1 MRSFARG
8 AMFAT
13 WLLTA
18 FASQAALNNRDLE
31 TQSLEIMVADD
42 PHTALKESANWIE
55 KGGKAGDKMLILKGM
70 RLMVMATNAL
80 EESQKLAA
88 QAEQGLTLARE
99 MKSAGAECEFLTAK
113 ASALA
118 SAGKYLD
125 ALTVFDEAMQVAE
138 KAGQDRA
145 LAGVMTSK
153 AFVYGLLGRDPESLD
168 LLFKA
173 HKSYLDMGDDRSA
186 RSTLSAIGNAYSH
199 TGASREDL
207 LKALNYHEQSIEPD
221 AEKSSRHD
229 LSTVYFNIGVVYQRL
244 KDFPKATLYIQKS
257 MALLRALKD
266 LVGEAFC
273 NHRLALLAG
282 EIGRWD
288 EALAYEDKALPILMG
303 AGDTT
308 MIFNVQRNR
317 SKIFAHLNRRRESME
332 SLAQAD
338 AIRSSINSTSI
349 EVKYLNTAA
358 EVYALLGDFEK
369 AYRMRLQA
377 REAEQKNFVEAHNKE
392 STEMQMRFDVTQK
405 EAENALLRAHERAS
419 EARRLALILAVILLL
434 LVLGGLCWFLFRQ
447 GQQKRRFASLAMRD
461 DLTGLPNRRSII
473 EFAQA
478 QLRAVRVDK
487 HTFCIAL
494 VDIDHFKTI
503 NDEHG
508 HAVGDAVL
516 AAFATVCAQQLR
528 NVDRLGRY
536 GGEEFM
542 LVMPGSVVEQV
553 PQVFARLRVAVQQIR
568 VEGLPADCQVTFSM
582 GATAASETDDL
593 DMLTKRADDALYRA
607 KHDGRDRYELG

>member
-8 AMFAT
+8 AMVAT
-13 WLLTA
+13 WLLTTIA
-18 FASQAALNNRDLE
+18 CQAALSNRDLE
-31 TQSLEIMVADD
+31 TQSLEMMVADD
-42 PHTALKESANWIE
+42 PNAALKESESWIE
-55 KGGKAGDKMLILKGM
+55 KGGKVGDKMLILKGM

-88 QAEQGLTLARE
+88 QAAQGLILARD
-99 MKSAGAECEFLTAK
+99 MKEAEAECEFLTAR

-125 ALTVFDEAMQVAE
+125 SLTVFDEAMEVAE
-138 KAGQDRA
+138 KAGLKRA
-145 LAGVMTSK
+145 LAGVMLSK
-153 AFVYGLLGRDPESLD
+153 AYVYGLLGRDPDSLD
-168 LLFKA
+168 LLFTA
-173 HKSYLDMGDDRSA
+173 HKSYLDMGDTRSA
-186 RSTLSAIGNAYSH
+186 RNALSAIGNAYSH
-199 TGASREDL
+199 SGASHDDL
-207 LKALNYHEQSIEPD
+207 LKALSYHEQSIEPNS
-221 AEKSSRHD
+221 EKTSRHD
-229 LSTVYFNIGVVYQRL
+229 LSTVYFNMGVVYQRL
-244 KDFPKATLYIQKS
+244 KDLPKATLYIQKS
-257 MALLRALKD
+257 MTLLRTLKD

-273 NHRLALLAG
+273 NHRLALLSV
-282 EIGRWD
+282 ESGRWD
-288 EALAYEDKALPILMG
+288 EALANEDKALPVLMG
-303 AGDTT
+303 AGDVT

-317 SKIFAHLNRRRESME
+317 AKIFAHLNRRRESLE
-332 SLAQAD
+332 ALAQAD
-338 AIRSSINSTSI
+338 AIRSSINSTSV
-349 EVKYLNTAA
+349 EVKYLNAAA

-369 AYRMRLQA
+369 AYRLRLQA
-377 REAEQKNFVEAHNKE
+377 RDAEQKSFVEAHNKE

-405 EAENALLRAHERAS
+405 EAENALLRAHERTS
-419 EARRLALILAVILLL
+419 EARRWALILAVVLLL

-473 EFAQA
+473 EFAQV

-503 NDEHG
+503 NDECG

-516 AAFATVCAQQLR
+516 AAFATVCANQLR

-542 LVMPGSVVEQV
+542 LVMPGSVVEQI

-568 VEGLPADCQVTFSM
+568 VEGLPADCKVTFSM
-582 GATAASETDDL
+582 GATAAVSTDDL